1 MNART
6 GHERGQT
13 VVMIALALVA
23 LIAMV
28 GLAIDGGMV
37 YLERRRMQNA
47 ADSAALAGARRLSQA
62 ICATNPNPATSP
74 TPKSTT
80 WSGTSSPATGEPMP
94 NLRPTTWASPA
105 TGWWSTARR
114 SWWEA
119 GQFPSTPAG
128 IVVTTTITQ
137 PTYFLGLVGAS
148 TGRASASATA
158 VTGPPLL
165 VSGGLRPFGVPA
177 PVVAQLNPGDWLT
190 VDFDNNGGTIRWV
203 SGEAQHRGWMNLGYV
218 WNQRENPNWPRARDQ
233 NTGASDLKR
242 WMQDGWNGTLY
253 ADCAWSAGCRTGD
266 YIHAKPGADAS
277 AVCAAPLN
285 TVFYVPVY
293 DEVPYCQTQIPAP
306 KPACPTQGGGYC
318 YHIVGFA
325 AIKITACSQGQKEI
339 AATLVEYISGEGV
352 PSPNAGFGPGSNA
365 CANHTMVVSLWR

>member
-23 LIAMV
+23 LIAML
-28 GLAIDGGMV
+28 GLAIDGGTV

-47 ADSAALAGARRLSQA
+47 ADGAALAGARRLSQA
-62 ICATNPNPATSP
+62 ICTTNPNPAT
-74 TPKSTT
+74 TDAEIYNVVQDFVARNG
-80 WSGTSSPATGEPMP
+80 GTDAQFEAHYVGFAGNRVVEYNPPVLVGGGTIPQY
-94 NLRPTTWASPA
+94 AS
-105 TGWWSTARR
+105 
-114 SWWEA
+114 
-119 GQFPSTPAG
+119 G

-253 ADCAWSAGCRTGD
+253 ADCAWSAGCQTGD

-277 AVCAAPLN
+277 TVCAAPLN

-365 CANHTMVVSLWR
+365 CASHVMVVSLWK